1 MLEGVKGKAPV
12 KNPQSP
18 TEYPGGTEYVEPHV
32 VYELVGWLMVGLS
45 DM

>member
-1 MLEGVKGKAPV
+1 MSEGMKNKAPV

-18 TEYPGGTEYVEPHV
+18 AEYPGGAEYVEPHL

>member
-1 MLEGVKGKAPV
+1 MSEGVKCKAPV

-18 TEYPGGTEYVEPHV
+18 AEYPGGTEYVEPHL
-32 VYELVGWLMVGLS
+32 VYELVDWLIEGLS